1 MYGGN
6 AFQVAAQ
13 IDGLIPKGTRI
24 AVFREIYWAF
34 LILGT
39 LVGVVVVAYMLLNA
53 WKYRDHEGRA
63 DEPDDGRP
71 QLGELPTGGGKGR
84 KLALSFLLSAV
95 IVISL
100 ITWTYF
106 TLLYVEQPAAA
117 QEQEPLE
124 VTVTGHQ
131 FFWQFEYPNG
141 NRSRTELRV
150 PANRRVELDVKSADV
165 FHNFGVP
172 ALRAKADAMPGHTT
186 ETWFI
191 ANEPGKYQAHCYEL
205 CGAGHSSMK
214 ATVIVMEPAAF
225 QAWYANTTSDTGGNS
240 SAGGTGNGSG
250 SGDGGGSGGDGSS
263 GSDSGGNH
271 ALERNAPRIAI
282 HD

>member
-117 QEQEPLE
+117 QVEQSGDAQEMEPL
-124 VTVTGHQ
+124 VVNVTGRQ
-131 FFWQFEYPNG
+131 FLWQFEYPNG
-141 NRSRTELRV
+141 HTTTGELRV
-150 PANRRVELDVKSADV
+150 PTDRRVELRVTSADV

-172 ALRAKADAMPGHTT
+172 ALRAKADAIPGHTT
-186 ETWFI
+186 DTWFI
-191 ANEPGKYQAHCYEL
+191 APETGQYQAHCYEL
-205 CGAGHSSMK
+205 CGAGHSQMK
-214 ATVIVMEPAAF
+214 ATVIAMEPGAF
-225 QAWYANTTSDTGGNS
+225 QDWYANTGSQSGG
-240 SAGGTGNGSG
+240 G
-250 SGDGGGSGGDGSS
+250 SGDGG
-263 GSDSGGNH
+263 SGGN
-271 ALERNAPRIAI
+271 ATTTAANAIPI

>member
-1 MYGGN
+1 MFGGN
-6 AFQVAAQ
+6 ALWMAAQ
-13 IDGLIPKGTRI
+13 IDGIIPKGTRI
-24 AVFREIYWAF
+24 NVFREIYWAF

-39 LVGVVVVAYMLLNA
+39 VVGVVVVAYMLYNA
-53 WKYRDHEGRA
+53 WKYRDHEER
-63 DEPDDGRP
+63 PDDEENRP
-71 QLGELPTGGGKGR
+71 QLGEIPSGGGKGR

-117 QEQEPLE
+117 QEQEPFE
-124 VTVTGHQ
+124 VTVTGEQ
-131 FFWQFEYPNG
+131 FRWQFTYPNG
-141 NRSRTELRV
+141 NQTYTELRV
-150 PANRRVELDVKSADV
+150 PANRRVELDVTSADV

-191 ANEPGKYQAHCYEL
+191 ADETGEYQAHCFEL
-205 CGAGHSSMK
+205 CGAGHSAMK
-214 ATVIVMEPAAF
+214 ATVIVMEPDEF
-225 QAWYANTTSDTGGNS
+225 QAWYANTTSDTDGNAS
-240 SAGGTGNGSG
+240 NSGSGSG
-250 SGDGGGSGGDGSS
+250 SGDGGSGGGGSGEGGS
-263 GSDSGGNH
+263 GSNGGNN
-271 ALERNAPRIAI
+271 ALERNAARIAI